1 MNVPKFKNLFEIYE
15 YPFPQTRYQGSKLK
29 LVDWIWEKIKDIK
42 FETVLDAFGGTA
54 SISHKLKNKNKK
66 VTYNDILKFNYIIGK
81 GLIENTQYKIT
92 EYEVDFILKKDE
104 SINYPTFIYDNFK
117 NIFYLDEENQWL
129 DMIITNINR
138 IENEYKKAILFFALF
153 QSCIVKRPYN
163 LFHRANLYVRTN
175 DVERNFGNKTTW
187 DTKFEKHFKN
197 FIKEANNSIFN
208 NGKECISINKDVFEI
223 ENKNF
228 DLVYI
233 DTPYISEKG
242 IGTDYFDFYHFLEG
256 ITNYENWKDNID
268 YNYKHLPLLS
278 NKQNTFIKKDLILND
293 FDRLFD
299 KFKNSILVISYR
311 NNGIPQ
317 ISDIIN
323 LLKKYKNNI
332 EIHSKEYK
340 YVLAE
345 TKSTEILLIAK

>member
-92 EYEVDFILKKDE
+92 EYEVNFILKKDE

-256 ITNYENWKDNID
+256 ITNYENWKNNID
-268 YNYKHLPLLS
+268 YKYKHLPLLS